1 MIKNYKKENIGPCKY
16 KFRLGE
22 IFKHKKIDLVDVE
35 HNIFPELIKLKLPYV
50 LKPGEFVIGRTIE
63 EFDTPIDLMS
73 IYAASSLSLRIGL
86 NVLVTKNK
94 KRTVYIRERAFRYQI
109 VIDNSFSHLKI
120 QLLKQIILESIIDS
134 FDFINN
140 KPTTHNN
147 RLHERCVLC
156 GKLLNILNINI
167 LSCCKESLCRDCK
180 NNWKKESR
188 KNNKHCIFC
197 NASVYFWK
205 IFWIDK

>member
-86 NVLVTKNK
+86 NVLVGGINDPGYKGNAILGIHNISPNK
-94 KRTVYIRERAFRYQI
+94 IKLFEGM
-109 VIDNSFSHLKI
+109 K
-120 QLLKQIILESIIDS
+120 LLHTA
-134 FDFINN
+134 FINL
-140 KPTTHNN
+140 K
-147 RLHERCVLC
+147 
-156 GKLLNILNINI
+156 GKAIPVQTKYMGGKIL
-167 LSCCKESLCRDCK
+167 
-180 NNWKKESR
+180 
-188 KNNKHCIFC
+188 
-197 NASVYFWK
+197 
-205 IFWIDK
+205 